1 MRTFYIH
8 NQKSILPAGE
18 TLEKKIRDE
27 IGIALVK
34 ARRENC
40 VPDRRGRK
48 KGGGIYRETQERK
61 NRLTKEKDLVD

>member
-1 MRTFYIH
+1 MT
-8 NQKSILPAGE
+8 PAGE

-40 VPDRRGRK
+40 IPDIVEILAGTIASLT
-48 KGGGIYRETQERK
+48 GGDEAKAAEFIGKLRD
-61 NRLTKEKDLVD
+61 EKTT